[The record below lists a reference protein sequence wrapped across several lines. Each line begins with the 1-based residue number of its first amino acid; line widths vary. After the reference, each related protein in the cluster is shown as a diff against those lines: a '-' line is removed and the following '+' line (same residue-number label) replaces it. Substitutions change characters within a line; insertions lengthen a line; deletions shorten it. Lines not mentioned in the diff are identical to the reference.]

1 MSEIKLSIIIPV
13 LNSHEAVDKQ
23 MYYLVRLFEIF
34 EPAEMPFEAIIVDDG
49 SDPPIRIKMKCLALR
64 VIRTHDF
71 RPWTQPRARNIGAMC
86 SVGEMLAFVDIDHI
100 VDDDLISEVYD
111 FRGDRMDWRRIP
123 ARIGDIGNLK
133 PAPGEERK
141 PAAGIFAMRA
151 EIYRKL
157 GGFDERFCGE
167 YGFDDLD
174 FLERFNKLVEAG
186 EAKPSVTAKAPG
198 YYWTGEDAP
207 AFHDL
212 SHEPSTRNVQILS
225 EKANEPVS

>member
-13 LNSHEAVDKQ
+13 LNSHEAVRRQ
-23 MYYLVRLFEIF
+23 IRYLSRLILPYSEVV
-34 EPAEMPFEAIIVDDG
+34 IVDDG
-49 SDPPIRIKMKCLALR
+49 SDPPLHTYSNGFNLRI
-64 VIRTHDF
+64 IPTNDF
-71 RPWTQPRARNIGAMC
+71 RPWTQPQARNIGAE
-86 SVGEMLAFVDIDHI
+86 VARAAMLVFFDVDHI
-100 VDDDLISEVYD
+100 VSARLLNELDA
-111 FRGDRMDWRRIP
+111 FAAFAGDRIDWRRIP
-123 ARIGDIGNLK
+123 ASISKDGELE

-174 FLERFNKLVEAG
+174 FLERYNKLVEAG
-186 EAKPSVTAKAPG
+186 EAKPNVTAKAPG

-207 AFHDL
+207 KFHDL

-225 EKANEPVS
+225 EKDNA